1 MKLSLDDN
9 TARFLVHEYTSE
21 YIRVQNTQH
30 TRSIIISYNALLP
43 DWAPQSIDQLTEEH
57 ITEILKSMPEMI
69 LLGTGK
75 KIQFPHPKIL
85 QPAYKRNVGVEVMD
99 TAAACRTFNMLAS
112 DGRKVVAGLII

>member
-9 TARFLVHEYTSE
+9 TAEFLVHEYTNE
-21 YIRVQNTQH
+21 YIRIKNTQH
-30 TRSIIISYNALLP
+30 THSIVISYNALQ
-43 DWAPQSIDQLTEEH
+43 DWTPRSIDQLTEEH
-57 ITEILKSMPEMI
+57 LIEILDHQPEMI

-75 KIQFPHPKIL
+75 TIQFPHPKIL
-85 QPAYKRNVGVEVMD
+85 QPAYKRHVGVEIMD

>member
-9 TARFLVHEYTSE
+9 TAKFLIHEYTAE
-21 YIRVQNTQH
+21 YIRVKNVQH
-30 TRSIIISYNALLP
+30 TRSIIISYNALFP
-43 DWAPQSIDQLTEEH
+43 EWAPQSIDQLTETH
-57 ITEILKSMPEMI
+57 IIEILKEMPEMI

-85 QPAYKRNVGVEVMD
+85 QPAYERNVGIEVMD

-112 DGRKVVAGLII
+112 DGRKVAAGLII